1 MVRASTLSAKGFKG
15 IGGEKHRSLALW
27 LKMPPFHQRNLGFLG
42 RTRERTGW
50 DFSVENGR
58 LKLDVGGG
66 QLTGGTILNDDAW
79 HHVGLVFPS
88 IGTGVEDVVLY
99 VDGSVEN
106 NPIMNARV
114 INTGDQYDFRV
125 GTNENGNHFNGMIDE
140 VRLYEK
146 DLSSNEMA
154 SIFLNGTM
162 RFQTSAVSLPP
173 VSRFRV
179 LPPAGGGTATV
190 TGDLV
195 AFDSTQPVVR
205 IYWGNEDG
213 GYERCTIGIIR

>member
-1 MVRASTLSAKGFKG
+1 MPSSSANGTLVSW
-15 IGGEKHRSLALW
+15 GG
-27 LKMPPFHQRNLGFLG
+27 PGDGQ
-42 RTRERTGW
+42 GW

-79 HHVGLVFPS
+79 HHVGFVFPS

-99 VDGSVEN
+99 ADGSVEN
-106 NPIMNARV
+106 NPVMNARV

-173 VSRFRV
+173 VVEVSSIT
-179 LPPAGGGTATV
+179 PAGGGTATV

-213 GYERCTIGIIR
+213 GYDVANWDNSVEVAGGSPQGLGNSTQRSLV